1 MEEISDEEEVLEI
14 RDPERRRLKRGVG
27 AGSSLIGV
35 DVRNLDMTLV
45 GEVGKGL
52 MRESVAGVVVV
63 ITVLG
68 WTRTLE
74 KVEIEE
80 SIATFD
86 DLVLCSGFIYPR
98 PAC

>member
-1 MEEISDEEEVLEI
+1 MEEISDDEEVLGI

-35 DVRNLDMTLV
+35 DVRNLDLTLV
-45 GEVGKGL
+45 GEVGSGL
-52 MRESVAGVVVV
+52 MRKSVAGVVVV
-63 ITVLG
+63 ITDLG

-86 DLVLCSGFIYPR
+86 DLVWFSGFIYPR
-98 PAC
+98 PR